1 MLHSSLT
8 VAVSMITSCIFVK
21 VSIIMLMKFKLEIN
35 PQVTP
40 GLVALK
46 DVAGPSFLAGEAC
59 FRKYCCVHTN

>member
-1 MLHSSLT
+1 
-8 VAVSMITSCIFVK
+8 
-21 VSIIMLMKFKLEIN
+21 MLMKFKLEIN